1 MNLQIDHPLWLILAG
16 IGVLSALIGWRVMH
30 GIPRGRRSLAVGSR
44 ALLLITLALAMSGV
58 YQVDEADDLT
68 LIGVVDVS
76 GSVQSFGSFG
86 TDELG
91 QRIGIDQ
98 ASRSF
103 LARSIGDKEEED
115 QVGIVAFDGTPV
127 VIAAPSRSGVLDRT
141 IEKSTIDGSDLPGAI
156 ELARTLVPADSNTR
170 LVVFS
175 DGRSTTPGLE
185 RIPGDVQIDVV
196 PIRYEVEQE
205 VVLES
210 LEVPTRALPGAQIE
224 ARVVIRSLG
233 RSTGELRITDN
244 GEVIDLNGAAPGS
257 AMRVAL
263 DPGQRVLLVPMTLG
277 ASRVH
282 RFEARYIPDEID
294 AARGLYVGDVSLQ
307 NNRAGGV
314 TMMRTRGRVLIVAE
328 PNDDGL
334 TDSVELERVLTEARW
349 DVETRPPSAFPSDL
363 LELESFDLVVLVN
376 TPRDAISGQGD
387 ELLVAYT
394 QELGG
399 GLILVGGRE
408 ALGAGGWQG
417 STLEE
422 ILPVKLDVPDDLIVP
437 SVAVVIVLD
446 SSGSMRRRVMG
457 SSRSQQQIANE
468 SAAAAFEVLDQKD
481 LIGVVAFS
489 NSAREV
495 VAIGPNDRPD
505 DTRVRIESISSGGG
519 TNIGDGLR
527 MARDMLTGVE
537 AGAKHIVLL
546 SDGESMMPEQLP
558 GLADELGAAGIKV
571 STIAVGDEA
580 DTRSMRE
587 VAVRSQGAYYRVLN
601 PSVLPRIFLKA
612 IRVVRAPMVREGDFE
627 PVVLDPVSPAAGSLA
642 GLPQLGGLVMTDRID
657 DDPRVQTPIVSP
669 NGEPVLAY
677 HQTELGR
684 VAVFTSDVSTWSRRW
699 IEDPVFARFWGT
711 LSAWTMRNS
720 DEAPGELTIS
730 MRGSAAEIEYDA
742 IDEQGAPIDG
752 LDIELQVYDASG
764 QSQTLLLKQTGA
776 GRYTAQTPSLT
787 PGVHVLV
794 ASPVLDGE
802 PLAPSIAGLEVSGSS
817 EFNYLSANPEGLTAL
832 ARRSGGRVFEIGGS
846 EPADL
851 FTREG
856 LTVRRSLQPVWTLLI
871 AIAFVLF
878 LIDLAMRRVAFDR
891 WVAQAR
897 EDTIAAARSVRG
909 EQLQQAIAT
918 RQQARASSPETP
930 DIDRSPMMK
939 PKPQAKSEPMPK
951 AEPAGEKEEAASDNP
966 LMAAKRRAREQ
977 FDD

>member
-30 GIPRGRRSLAVGSR
+30 AIPKGRRTLAVGSR

-103 LARSIGDKEEED
+103 LAQSISSKEEED
-115 QVGIVAFDGTPV
+115 QVGIVAFDGAPV

-141 IEKSTIDGSDLPGAI
+141 IEKSAIDGSDLPGAI
-156 ELARTLVPADSNTR
+156 ELAKTLVPSDSNAR

-175 DGRSTTPGLE
+175 DGRSTAPGLE

-196 PIRYEVEQE
+196 PIRYDVEQE

-210 LEVPTRALPGAQIE
+210 IEVPTRALPGAQIE

-257 AMRVAL
+257 GMRVSLA
-263 DPGQRVLLVPMTLG
+263 PGQRVLLVPMTLG

-328 PNDDGL
+328 PNDAGL
-334 TDSVELERVLTEARW
+334 TDSVELGRVLIEAKW

-363 LELESFDLVVLVN
+363 LELESYDLVVLVN
-376 TPRDAISGQGD
+376 TPRDAIPGQGD

-627 PVVLDPVSPAAGSLA
+627 PIVLDPVSPAAGSLA
-642 GLPQLGGLVMTDRID
+642 GLPPLGGLVMTDRID

-699 IEDPVFARFWGT
+699 IEDPVFGRFWGT

-730 MRGSAAEIEYDA
+730 MRGSAAVVEYDA

-764 QSQTLLLKQTGA
+764 QSQTLALKQTGA
-776 GRYTAQTPSLT
+776 GQYGVQTPSLT

-802 PLAPSIAGLEVSGSS
+802 PLAPTIAGLEVSGSS
-817 EFNYLSANPEGLTAL
+817 EFNYLSANPEGLIAL
-832 ARRSGGRVFEIGGS
+832 AQRSGGRVFDIGGS
-846 EPADL
+846 GPADL

-856 LTVRRSLQPVWTLLI
+856 LTVRRSLQPVWTTLI

-897 EDTIAAARSVRG
+897 EDTIAAARAVRG
-909 EQLQQAIAT
+909 EQLQQAFAT
-918 RQQARASSPETP
+918 RQRVRASAPEMG
-930 DIDRSPMMK
+930 DIDRSPMK
-939 PKPQAKSEPMPK
+939 KSKPQAKSEPEPK
-951 AEPAGEKEEAASDNP
+951 AEQVEEKEESASDNP
-966 LMAAKRRAREQ
+966 LMAAKRRAREH